1 MFSKLNTKDSKE
13 DFEQQLFNNFLFD
26 NKKDPNNITRQI
38 LNGSFKELFLNFDY
52 FYNNFS
58 YFINQ
63 LGIKMS
69 KNKVKALLNERYL
82 LKNPTIPEITGD
94 ISEDMLSSYYC
105 KYEVLDT
112 AEEEIYSKNYQIYN
126 EFLKNKY
133 KSSIPMIKP
142 LEKEKLSRN
151 FEIFIK
157 SDYLQTVCGEDWY
170 IAIKKDGTIEE
181 VILSQNNKKAF
192 EEICEAKSQIF
203 LEEKGLK
210 K

>member
-1 MFSKLNTKDSKE
+1 MYLSIGLDNSLELSEEKYGKINYEQIHFMFSKLNTKDSKE

-82 LKNPTIPEITGD
+82 SKNP
-94 ISEDMLSSYYC
+94 
-105 KYEVLDT
+105 
-112 AEEEIYSKNYQIYN
+112 
-126 EFLKNKY
+126 
-133 KSSIPMIKP
+133 
-142 LEKEKLSRN
+142 
-151 FEIFIK
+151 IFP
-157 SDYLQTVCGEDWY
+157 
-170 IAIKKDGTIEE
+170 
-181 VILSQNNKKAF
+181 
-192 EEICEAKSQIF
+192 
-203 LEEKGLK
+203 
-210 K
+210 